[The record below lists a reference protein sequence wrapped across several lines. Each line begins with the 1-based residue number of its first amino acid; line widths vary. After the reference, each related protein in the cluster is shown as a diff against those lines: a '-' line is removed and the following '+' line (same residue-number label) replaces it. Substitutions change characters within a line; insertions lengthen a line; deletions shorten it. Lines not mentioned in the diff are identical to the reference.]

1 MAKNIRIQIQAEF
14 SKDVQKELQDKL
26 KQIEKDLKIK
36 LDTGNMEESTAQ
48 VNKHTKAI
56 SDLIDQYKIKEITY
70 KKFQEQ
76 GLKLYQ
82 QEELSLA
89 QKKRLHLALQSAD
102 KEYEKH
108 QKTVEKV
115 AEATNNLS
123 KAEQTSAKEK
133 IKKANGLDILI
144 AKYKLGKVS
153 IDQFN
158 DSTRKYAESQ
168 RFQKLS
174 SIEQEKIISKI
185 TKVQRDYDKQVNES
199 YTVNKKLTEDRIKA
213 EQDLL
218 KQIQLSTSSLRDQK
232 RNQFLKDE
240 TEAHRINNK
249 LLKEKEVA
257 LKRIETIQQRIETQR
272 IGKKEVFA
280 KSEVQ
285 TELLQLNQ
293 MMDSFGKVGGS
304 SMVEINKQYQKFGN
318 VVKSVNYE
326 TKKLNKETNN
336 YGKNLLMITKKFLD
350 WLVVGNAVMFVYRRM
365 TDLVT
370 ITAELDKQF
379 TNINKVMQ
387 LSDTQLQKLSESAMG
402 LAIAMGKTNV
412 EVLEAF
418 NLFAKAGL
426 TQEASTQMTEL
437 ALLMS
442 NVGDMSAEMASETL
456 IAVNAGY
463 QLNNSYDALLG
474 VLNSSNEI
482 ANNNAT
488 SIEKLSEAIKVS
500 ASTANNA
507 KLSLDEYF
515 ALIGTTTST
524 TQKAGNEVG
533 RAWRT
538 ILLRLQGASDGYET
552 LEEDISN
559 AETALKR
566 VDIEVRKN
574 ATTFRPTIDVLRE
587 LAQEWDNINDIER
600 ASIASALAGK
610 QRADAL
616 ISTMQ
621 NWDMVEKQILESTY
635 SFGSAMKENEKILES
650 IESRSKR
657 LTATWEKLVQIIFN
671 PNIIKGWLTFW
682 TKFLEIIIAVQ
693 EKTKILLPL
702 LVSLGVYLGLIA
714 GKALLATASVAKFV
728 GVIKTATVA
737 LGIKTAGISIL
748 VGGLVYL
755 ISRLVSASSSMGT
768 FNSAVIDSIKSQ
780 TDAIKVE
787 SDRIKLVETMTKRL
801 DELAKKEEKT
811 KIETEELKIITGKL
825 NDLYPSLGINVD
837 NLTGKY
843 KDQITELNKLTDAE
857 KESLKSKLKIAQA
870 EAQLA
875 ISEAGESGALAKKR
889 KEDADARKILLEQL
903 KNRDPS
909 SITTEELRLAGITSN
924 YSGNAR
930 FNSSERIKKDIEKAF
945 QKSLKDFLKFSDQAN
960 AYTTAQNVLDTV
972 NDQLMFLMAEEYGLQ
987 TGRPRGA
994 FTGYAETPEEEEED
1008 DKKDDPLGTSKPSIP
1023 DLLQAERYKTL
1034 NSNLDRTRSLFNE
1047 ISAIISTISDDDE
1060 KVVELKERQIELLKL
1075 EQSQVHDLAQEQ
1087 RRRRDG
1093 LAGVLSQQGVEF
1105 VGTGD
1110 DMRIANREAI
1120 ETSLTNKVNSL
1131 RFGDPEVYKIEK
1143 SKLDAITKAMDEFF
1157 TIQDKELP
1165 QAKISWTN
1173 LLERIQKIGVE
1184 IEDVGKILIEQ
1195 IKKTRQEQISEY
1207 EKGELAIQEIIRKG
1221 IDKRKESLDKELKD
1235 YKDMVDKKISEK
1247 EREWRETDDQK
1258 QLESELKNQQE
1269 LQDQINALASA
1280 TSLSSIQKRRELE
1293 KQLAEQKL
1301 KIEDMSE
1308 KNRRD
1313 LYKQSLQESVTQR
1326 ELDINDEKRA
1336 LDEKYTNQEISV
1348 LANEA
1353 LVSGSLRNIKRIFPE
1368 VFEEMGSVSSD
1379 LYDNL
1384 AKYQMT
1390 FGNQVTQ
1397 TGSAIQNTR
1406 QEVEKAIVSMK
1417 EMQRIDRELASS
1429 TVSSDYRIRLQQ
1441 QDRDKVKIGELQ
1453 TEFNKIHRFV
1463 ENGIPL
1469 NQSQIDRQKQLSQEA
1484 QSIRDKW
1491 GWEHQDLMG
1500 YKGQFS
1506 QGINAGMVTETGKYL
1521 LHGSKQNP
1529 EYVLTS
1535 NQMFNLIKNLA
1546 NQTFGST
1553 PKPSFAGIGGG
1564 MNLSIVV
1571 NGNADNSTINGIRNA
1586 GKDILREIKDSFKK
1600 RGVS

>member
-133 IKKANGLDILI
+133 IKKANNLDILI

-232 RNQFLKDE
+232 RNEFLKDE

-350 WLVVGNAVMFVYRRM
+350 WLIVGNSIMFVYRRM

-370 ITAELDKQF
+370 ITTELDKQF

-387 LSDTQLQKLSESAMG
+387 LSDTQLQKLSDSAMG

-566 VDIEVRKN
+566 VNIEVRENEK
-574 ATTFRPTIDVLRE
+574 TFRPAMDVLRQ
-587 LAQEWDNINDIER
+587 LAKEWNNINDIDR

-616 ISTMQ
+616 MSTIQ

-714 GKALLATASVAKFV
+714 GNALLATASVAKFV

-768 FNSAVIDSIKSQ
+768 FNSAVVDSIKAE
-780 TDAIKVE
+780 TEAIKVE

-801 DELAKKEEKT
+801 DELAGKENKT
-811 KIETEELKIITGKL
+811 TKETTELKIITGKL

-889 KEDADARKILLEQL
+889 KDDAEARKNFLEQL

-930 FNSSERIKKDIEKAF
+930 FNASERIKKDIEEAF
-945 QKSLKDFLKFSDQAN
+945 QKSLKDFLKFSDQADSY
-960 AYTTAQNVLDTV
+960 ATAQNVLDTV
-972 NDQLMFLMAEEYGLQ
+972 NDQLMFLLAEEYGLQ

-1008 DKKDDPLGTSKPSIP
+1008 DKEDDPLGTSTSISLKKIQI
-1023 DLLQAERYKTL
+1023 DLFEKEKLAVEDLNRELEINKNLLDTTTDNEEKQIQLLEERLKLLRQMTEQGTNPLTQQAESQRNRIDQLANQMRAYGVDVDYTRDINRLSFNNFEQVINRISSMTDIAGANVILELLENAKKEMESL
-1034 NSNLDRTRSLFNE
+1034 NSTNEQLGKNWKSSNLE
-1047 ISAIISTISDDDE
+1047 IISTLQKIDDLQKNVISN
-1060 KVVELKERQIELLKL
+1060 
-1075 EQSQVHDLAQEQ
+1075 
-1087 RRRRDG
+1087 
-1093 LAGVLSQQGVEF
+1093 
-1105 VGTGD
+1105 
-1110 DMRIANREAI
+1110 IANQ
-1120 ETSLTNKVNSL
+1120 NKQL
-1131 RFGDPEVYKIEK
+1131 
-1143 SKLDAITKAMDEFF
+1143 
-1157 TIQDKELP
+1157 IQ
-1165 QAKISWTN
+1165 
-1173 LLERIQKIGVE
+1173 
-1184 IEDVGKILIEQ
+1184 
-1195 IKKTRQEQISEY
+1195 EY

-1301 KIEDMSE
+1301 KIEDMTE

-1406 QEVEKAIVSMK
+1406 QEVEKAIESMK

-1529 EYVLTS
+1529 EYVLTNS
-1535 NQMFNLIKNLA
+1535 QMFNLIKNLA

-1564 MNLSIVV
+1564 MSLAINVY
-1571 NGNADNSTINGIRNA
+1571 GNADNSTINGIRNA